1 MLKKILSKSI
11 LAAAAASVSVAAC
24 GGPEQPAGVGG
35 GQSTGVGGGQSTCV
49 VALPPDILARDVPAY
64 VDLAMR
70 ADGCGLGDPT
80 LRAQV
85 LRIDSGAEP
94 APYLRAVLRV
104 ASAETGGDAEM
115 QSAAQ

>member
-11 LAAAAASVSVAAC
+11 LAAAAASVSVSAC
-24 GGPEQPAGVGG
+24 GGPEQPAGPGG
-35 GQSTGVGGGQSTCV
+35 PIEC
-49 VALPPDILARDVPAY
+49 ALTLPRDILAREVPGY

-70 ADGCGLGDPT
+70 ADTCGLGDPT

-85 LRIDSGAEP
+85 LRIDSGSEP

-104 ASAETGGDAEM
+104 ASAEASGDEGIHR
-115 QSAAQ
+115 